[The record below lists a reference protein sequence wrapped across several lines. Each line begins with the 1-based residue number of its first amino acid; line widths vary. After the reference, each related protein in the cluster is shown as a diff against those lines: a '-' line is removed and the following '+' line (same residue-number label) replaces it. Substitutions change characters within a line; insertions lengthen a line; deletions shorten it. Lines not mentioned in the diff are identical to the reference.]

1 MTEKPSNNL
10 EEQSNCDHWIKLNGK
25 DIDEHQ
31 LTAKIRVLTERFN
44 ENKEHLLRNR
54 DSLGKIN
61 KTH

>member
-10 EEQSNCDHWIKLNGK
+10 EEQSICDHWIKLNGK
-25 DIDEHQ
+25 DIDEDQ
-31 LTAKIRVLTERFN
+31 LTVKIRVLMERLN